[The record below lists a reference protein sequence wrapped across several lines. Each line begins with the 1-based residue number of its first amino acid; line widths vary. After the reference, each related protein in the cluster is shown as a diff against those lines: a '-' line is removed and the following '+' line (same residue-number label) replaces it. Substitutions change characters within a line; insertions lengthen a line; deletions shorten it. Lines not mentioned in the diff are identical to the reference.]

1 MSVAEPAVRR
11 SRSKELS
18 AAAALFT
25 LTLRQL
31 THGRRA
37 LVLAVLYALPCG
49 LAILLR
55 SLPDPAPPDALE
67 FMLVFNLVPHALAP
81 FTALLYAS
89 GIIGDE
95 VEEQTLT
102 YLLMRSVP
110 RWTLY
115 LTKLLATLCVTSILV
130 ALATVA
136 IYAAAYWNTP
146 ELWTTILPGRA
157 LRAAAIMVLAQ
168 AAYCALFGFVGLLT
182 RRSLIAGIGYIVV
195 IEGFLANIDF
205 VLRKLTIVYYVRTL
219 VLRWLGL
226 PDELRQRYE
235 RNWSMDL
242 QYIPMAP
249 EAVRTLL
256 IAAALVALLSA
267 VLFAR
272 SEFRVKTPEG

>member
-67 FMLVFNLVPHALAP
+67 FMLVFNLVPHAAAP

-157 LRAAAIMVLAQ
+157 RALPRSW
-168 AAYCALFGFVGLLT
+168 CWP
-182 RRSLIAGIGYIVV
+182 RR
-195 IEGFLANIDF
+195 
-205 VLRKLTIVYYVRTL
+205 RTARCL
-219 VLRWLGL
+219 VLS
-226 PDELRQRYE
+226 DY
-235 RNWSMDL
+235 
-242 QYIPMAP
+242 
-249 EAVRTLL
+249 
-256 IAAALVALLSA
+256 
-267 VLFAR
+267 
-272 SEFRVKTPEG
+272 